1 MFGKSVLAI
10 ALIVS
15 VLSLSSCAA
24 DNEQTTEQSKTI
36 SSLQSQNRSLKQ
48 ELSEIQEIKKG
59 ETVELSGI
67 VRVGQTIS
75 PGYYTIK
82 LINDKEEFFLFY
94 EDNEAFEKH
103 ESKNELLT
111 PDTDG
116 TKTDIRYNYKL
127 DKGNLLEIQE
137 PLSFTRTGY
146 RIV

>member
-1 MFGKSVLAI
+1 MFRKSVLAI

-15 VLSLSSCAA
+15 LLSLSSCAA

-48 ELSEIQEIKKG
+48 ELLEIQEIKKG

-94 EDNEAFEKH
+94 KDNEAFEKH
-103 ESKNELLT
+103 DSINELLF

-116 TKTDIRYNYKL
+116 TKGSIRYNYKL
-127 DKGNLLEIQE
+127 DKGNVLEIME
-137 PLSFTRTGY
+137 PLSFTRSG
-146 RIV
+146 

>member
-1 MFGKSVLAI
+1 MFRKSILAI

-15 VLSLSSCAA
+15 LLSLSSCAA
-24 DNEQTTEQSKTI
+24 DNGQTTEQSKTI

-48 ELSEIQEIKKG
+48 ELLEIQEIKKG

-94 EDNEAFEKH
+94 KDNDAFEKH
-103 ESKNELLT
+103 DSINELLF

-116 TKTDIRYNYKL
+116 TKGAIRYNYKL
-127 DKGNLLEIQE
+127 DKGNVLEIME
-137 PLSFTRTGY
+137 PLSFTRTG
-146 RIV
+146 